1 MTRSAKPVFTKRW
14 GSTSDA
20 RKPGAPR
27 GGARAPGAGRRDVG
41 AARSAA
47 QGAGEASAVAEG
59 LAADLLNAA
68 VAATAQLLTFVLPA
82 DAALSGFFRARK
94 SGARDRAFIAET
106 AYAVLRRKRLLER
119 LAACGP
125 NLEPAF
131 LAPGVTP
138 KRGPKPTGPRRISP
152 RELVLLS
159 LSRVRGMSQ
168 RQLEGALLP
177 GEAEWLA
184 DIRRQPEPELTLAEQ
199 LDFPDWLVERLS
211 SQSTGRPEIDL
222 APTGGGADG
231 ASAPGAVPISRMT
244 PEELLT
250 LARALNTPA
259 PLDLRVNS
267 LKAEREAV
275 IERLAADGIAAAACP
290 YSPLGLRLKTKPYLA
305 KHPAFLDG
313 SIEVQD
319 EGSQLLGFLLAPK
332 RGEMVVDFCAGAG
345 GKTLLLGALMRSTG
359 RLYAF
364 DVAEKRLAKMK
375 PRAARAGLSNVHPA
389 CLSGEND
396 IRVKR
401 LAAKADRVLV
411 DAPCSGLGTLR
422 RNPDLKWR
430 QSAQSVDELT
440 VKQAAILAAAARL
453 VRPGGRLVYATC
465 SILAEENEA
474 IVDAFLADHA
484 DFHRLSAQEVLAAQG
499 IVIDCGADMR
509 LSPQTH
515 GTDAFYAAVLER
527 AK

>member
-1 MTRSAKPVFTKRW
+1 MIARRQRTDDKGQKPAD
-14 GSTSDA
+14 GDA
-20 RKPGAPR
+20 PVADRL
-27 GGARAPGAGRRDVG
+27 
-41 AARSAA
+41 
-47 QGAGEASAVAEG
+47 AS
-59 LAADLLNAA
+59 DLLNAA
-68 VAATAQLLTFVLPA
+68 VAATAQLLTFNQAA
-82 DAALSGFFRARK
+82 DAALSAFFRARK
-94 SGARDRAFIAET
+94 SGAKDRAFIAET

-125 NLEPAF
+125 NLEPSF
-131 LAPGVTP
+131 LAPGATP
-138 KRGPKPTGPRRISP
+138 KRAPKTPGARRISP

-199 LDFPDWLVERLS
+199 LDLPDWLVERL
-211 SQSTGRPEIDL
+211 
-222 APTGGGADG
+222 AP
-231 ASAPGAVPISRMT
+231 RMS
-244 PEELLT
+244 PEELLAM
-250 LARALNTPA
+250 ARALNTPA
-259 PLDLRVNS
+259 PLDLRVNT
-267 LKAEREAV
+267 LKAEREGV
-275 IERLAADGIAAAACP
+275 MTRLAADGIAAAPCP

-305 KHPAFLDG
+305 KHPAYLDG

-332 RGEMVVDFCAGAG
+332 RSEMVVDFCAGAG
-345 GKTLLLGALMRSTG
+345 GKTLILGALMRSTG

-364 DVAEKRLAKMK
+364 DVSDKRLAKLK

-389 CLSGEND
+389 CLSSEND
-396 IRVKR
+396 TRVKR
-401 LAAKADRVLV
+401 LQGKVDRVLV

-430 QSAQSVDELT
+430 QSPQSVDELT
-440 VKQAAILAAAARL
+440 VKQAVILAAAAKL
-453 VRPGGRLVYATC
+453 LKPGGRLVYATC

-499 IVIDCGADMR
+499 IAIDCGEDMH
-509 LSPQTH
+509 LSPQKH
-515 GTDAFYAAVLER
+515 ATDAFYAAVLER
-527 AK
+527 VK

>member
-1 MTRSAKPVFTKRW
+1 MNK
-14 GSTSDA
+14 D
-20 RKPGAPR
+20 RKPDRPQRPARRASGPARRGAAEPRNAGAPVVE
-27 GGARAPGAGRRDVG
+27 APP
-41 AARSAA
+41 
-47 QGAGEASAVAEG
+47 AEG
-59 LAADLLNAA
+59 LCADLLNAA
-68 VAATAQLLTFVLPA
+68 VAATAALLTFTQPA
-82 DAALSGFFRARK
+82 DAALSAFFRARK

-119 LAACGP
+119 LAASGP

-131 LAPGVTP
+131 LAPGSTP
-138 KRGPKPTGPRRISP
+138 KRGPKMAGTRRISP

-211 SQSTGRPEIDL
+211 SQATSRPKIDL
-222 APTGGGADG
+222 APAGGGADG

-244 PEELLT
+244 AEELLA

-259 PLDLRVNS
+259 PLDLRVNT
-267 LKAEREAV
+267 LKAERDAV
-275 IERLAADGIAAAACP
+275 IARLAADGIVAVPCP
-290 YSPLGLRLKTKPYLA
+290 YSPLGLRLKTKPYLQ
-305 KHPAFLDG
+305 KHPAYLDG

-319 EGSQLLGFLLAPK
+319 EGSQLLGYLLAPK

-345 GKTLLLGALMRSTG
+345 GKTLILGALMRSTG

-364 DVAEKRLAKMK
+364 DVSDKRLAKLK

-396 IRVKR
+396 TRVKR
-401 LAAKADRVLV
+401 LQGKADRVLV

-430 QSAQSVDELT
+430 QSPQSVAELT
-440 VKQAAILAAAARL
+440 VKQAAILAAAAKL
-453 VRPGGRLVYATC
+453 LRPGGRLVYATC
-465 SILAEENEA
+465 SILAEENEN
-474 IVDAFLADHA
+474 IVNAFLATHA
-484 DFHRLSAQEVLAAQG
+484 DFHRLPAREVLAAQG
-499 IVIDCGADMR
+499 ITIDCGEDMQ
-509 LSPQTH
+509 LSPQKH